1 MKNNLKK
8 IRTQRDVSQAQLA
21 QLAGVSQQ
29 LISRIEAEEEGH
41 SPRLES
47 LVNIGNA
54 LGVSVDDLTKVKNS
68 SK

>member
-21 QLAGVSQQ
+21 HLAGVSQQ

-41 SPRLES
+41 SPRHES

-54 LGVSVDDLTKVKNS
+54 LGVSVDDLTKVKKS
-68 SK
+68 AK